1 MRSQQA
7 AWAGSPTGGSTRRYG
22 RWPIIA
28 LVWALVWIGLVIP
41 GIALAGSSPPKADAG
56 DPARALGASAADLED
71 RVREIASELRCV
83 VCQNLSVADSPSDLA
98 KEMRNLVRELLQ
110 QGKGREEIQ
119 AYFVSRYGEF
129 VLLAPPKRG
138 FNLLVWGLPFVA
150 IVVGAWG
157 VYLVA
162 RRWTERREEPAPAVD
177 PAYAERVRRELQER
191 EGPVG
196 S

>member
-1 MRSQQA
+1 M
-7 AWAGSPTGGSTRRYG
+7 
-22 RWPIIA
+22 I
-28 LVWALVWIGLVIP
+28 WALVWIGLVIP
-41 GIALAGSSPPKADAG
+41 GVAPAASGSAKADAG
-56 DPARALGASAADLED
+56 PWNPDLED
-71 RVREIASELRCV
+71 RVREIASGLRCV

-110 QGKGREEIQ
+110 QGKSREEIQ

-129 VLLAPPKRG
+129 VLLSPPKRG

-150 IVVGAWG
+150 ILAGAWG

-162 RRWTERREEPAPAVD
+162 RRWTERREEAEPAVD
-177 PAYAERVRRELQER
+177 PVYAERVRRDLQER

>member
-41 GIALAGSSPPKADAG
+41 GIALAGSSPPQPGAG
-56 DPARALGASAADLED
+56 SSSPDLED
-71 RVREIASELRCV
+71 QVREIASELRCV

-110 QGKGREEIQ
+110 QGKSREEIQ

>member
-1 MRSQQA
+1 MRWPA
-7 AWAGSPTGGSTRRYG
+7 AW
-22 RWPIIA
+22 
-28 LVWALVWIGLVIP
+28 LVVLSLLIP
-41 GIALAGSSPPKADAG
+41 AVVLGVPSPPKADAG
-56 DPARALGASAADLED
+56 SSSSSDLDE

-83 VCQNLSVADSPSDLA
+83 VCQNLSVADSPSELA

-110 QGKGREEIQ
+110 QGKTREEIQ

-129 VLLAPPKRG
+129 VLLSPPKRG

-150 IVVGAWG
+150 LAVGACG
-157 VYLVA
+157 IYLLA
-162 RRWTERREEPAPAVD
+162 RRWTERREETEPQVD

-191 EGPVG
+191 EGRAG